1 MYFCL
6 SNKILVDFLGG
17 MIGGDNWRVHHL
29 DTTLSKGYAGPV
41 VKENLRLSRSKG

>member
-29 DTTLSKGYAGPV
+29 DTTLSKGYAGLK
-41 VKENLRLSRSKG
+41 VKQVQRLSRSEG